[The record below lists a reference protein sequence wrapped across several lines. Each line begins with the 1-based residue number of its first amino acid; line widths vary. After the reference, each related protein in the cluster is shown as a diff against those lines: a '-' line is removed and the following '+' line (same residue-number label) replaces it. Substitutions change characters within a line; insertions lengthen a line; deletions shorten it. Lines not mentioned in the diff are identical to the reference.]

1 MYLLLILFLW
11 LNFDWYG
18 PHICECLVA
27 QSCPALWD
35 PMDCNLPGSSI
46 HGIFR
51 ARILEWVAVPSSRV
65 SFRRRDWTC
74 FSCLLHWQAGS
85 LPFELQ
91 GKPKTGF
98 SPLDHQGSP
107 YCLNVASPNWVKI
120 QNSHWISKI
129 NMKITNETSIKSTY
143 YLFHYLDIILNES
156 KSAPCL
162 KLATKTLRMDCYS

>member
-1 MYLLLILFLW
+1 MGFSGQEYWSGLPFPPPRDLQIKPRPPTLW
-11 LNFDWYG
+11 
-18 PHICECLVA
+18 
-27 QSCPALWD
+27 
-35 PMDCNLPGSSI
+35 
-46 HGIFR
+46 
-51 ARILEWVAVPSSRV
+51 
-65 SFRRRDWTC
+65 
-74 FSCLLHWQAGS
+74 AGS

-120 QNSHWISKI
+120 QNSNWISKI

-143 YLFHYLDIILNES
+143 YLFNYLDIILNES